1 MGRIDYLIESAKENP
16 KRIVLPETDDERVSE
31 AARRIEEEGIARLV
45 STEEADKET
54 IARSFSEIDQDKGM
68 SVEAARD
75 AVESPLYM
83 AAMMARLGLADSFVA
98 GAVHTTRDVIKAA
111 MRCIGIDRSIGSVF
125 GAFLVEI
132 DDRPYGEDGFFI
144 FADCAVIPS
153 PSSKQLARIGIA
165 SAGLMYNLFNIPPS
179 IAFLTYSSSGSAD
192 GESIE
197 RAKDAVVKMREKRP
211 DLLVD
216 GELQLDAA
224 IIPDIQKRKAPDSP
238 LKGRANIL
246 IFPNLDAGNITYKA
260 VERLG
265 GARAIGPTLVGFKK
279 PCGDLSRGCSVDDI
293 VANVALTSVR
303 VHLSEK

>member
-1 MGRIDYLIESAKENP
+1 
-16 KRIVLPETDDERVSE
+16 VLPESDDERVSE
-31 AARRIEEEGIARLV
+31 AAKRIEEEGIARLV
-45 STEEADKET
+45 STDEADKEK
-54 IARSFSEIDQDKGM
+54 IARSFCEINQSKG
-68 SVEAARD
+68 VTIDTARKALAD
-75 AVESPLYM
+75 PLYV
-83 AAMMARLGLADSFVA
+83 AAMMVRLGTADSFVA
-98 GAVHTTRDVIKAA
+98 GAAHTTREVIRTA
-111 MRCIGIDRSIGSVF
+111 MQCLGIDRAIGTVF
-125 GAFLVEI
+125 GVFLVEI
-132 DDRPYGEDGFFI
+132 DSCPYGDNGFFI
-144 FADCAVIPS
+144 FADCAVIPT
-153 PSSKQLARIGIA
+153 PSSKQLVRIGIS
-165 SAGLMYNLFNIPPS
+165 SADLMDSLFKIMPS

-192 GESIE
+192 GESID
-197 RAKDAVVKMREKRP
+197 RARDAVAKIREKRP

-265 GARAIGPTLVGFKK
+265 NARAIGPTFVGFKK